1 MMLIILRGDFVPH
14 RAFKL
19 FRCQES
25 SPTFPDDGR
34 WISLLLT
41 EKFPV
46 RRSREFF
53 SQGAVSSSK
62 IVVMQLLAYA
72 YFREV
77 TVFFAV
83 IGNSNDRDG
92 FAGGYVPHH
101 ALRRCGDFLTT
112 SKKPAIGGNLIGVF
126 VSAANVRSATAASRP
141 EFSGVEFVF
150 PGKRRLGGQRPVRTV
165 WVKGINDRGL
175 FP

>member
-25 SPTFPDDGR
+25 SPHLSRR
-34 WISLLLT
+34 WTLDLT
-41 EKFPV
+41 ALDEKFPV

-92 FAGGYVPHH
+92 FAGDYGAHH
-101 ALRRCGDFLTT
+101 ALLCTRRFPDHEQ
-112 SKKPAIGGNLIGVF
+112 KA
-126 VSAANVRSATAASRP
+126 RYWW
-141 EFSGVEFVF
+141 EFDWCVCLC
-150 PGKRRLGGQRPVRTV
+150 R
-165 WVKGINDRGL
+165 
-175 FP
+175 